1 MRISTLIWLIA
12 IGLPAAAAIGA
23 EPDPTVLAD
32 IDEAFRLSGVRG
44 MLESLP
50 SHINEMTAAAVAQF
64 PKEQRRQYEPLIQD
78 ASLKFLDPEEFY
90 RQLRTY
96 FAKHYDAA
104 RMSTF
109 LALERTPVYRS
120 MHRLEEMADTPAA
133 QVSRRRFEANLK
145 SDPPPPAR
153 VSVLQ
158 RLDDA
163 RSSTALQVRI
173 VTGIVSAVSVG
184 LGPQMPVDMQTQCAS
199 FTTKTQ
205 PILANNVL
213 AGNLYTYRNVED
225 ADLEDYIAAAQE
237 KDVQWFNHNLQDA
250 ILAVVT
256 ERSVR
261 AGESIKAKLAKAVP
275 PPN

>member
-120 MHRLEEMADTPAA
+120 MHRLEEMAETPAA
-133 QVSRRRFEANLK
+133 QASRRRFEASLK
-145 SDPPPPAR
+145 SDPASPKR
-153 VSVLQ
+153 VEILQ

-173 VTGIVSAVSVG
+173 VTGIVTALSTG
-184 LGPQMPVDMQTQCAS
+184 LGPQMPADVQTQCAI
-199 FTTKTQ
+199 FALRAKTQ
-205 PILANNVL
+205 PVLANNVL
-213 AGNLYTYRNVED
+213 A
-225 ADLEDYIAAAQE
+225 LESLHVPQRGGC
-237 KDVQWFNHNLQDA
+237 
-250 ILAVVT
+250 
-256 ERSVR
+256 RSR
-261 AGESIKAKLAKAVP
+261 RLHRGHAGERRAMVQPQPARGDSRGGR
-275 PPN
+275 